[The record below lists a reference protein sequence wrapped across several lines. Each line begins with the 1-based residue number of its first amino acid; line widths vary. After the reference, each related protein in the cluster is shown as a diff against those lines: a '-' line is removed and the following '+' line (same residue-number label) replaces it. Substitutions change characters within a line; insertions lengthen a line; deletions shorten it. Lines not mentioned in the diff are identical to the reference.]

1 MRRFVLAFAVL
12 PALLWACEPEIID
25 EGKDEPEEPEIVL
38 IDPVALS
45 FAERG
50 RYQITASYQ
59 EESGEWL
66 LTTTGTDPYL
76 YTNALEADLKLEH
89 RMLSFEYLCSSGI
102 DDLQVFYGN
111 AITEQRSRHFG
122 TIAPTVGETWKS
134 FSCNI
139 ALDRVSFDWG
149 YKGEKLRLD
158 FGSVSNLTIRIKNLR
173 LRSMTESEF
182 ALYEEELKK
191 VEGKNYEAARI
202 EEYVGGSYPC
212 SVTSVTIG
220 ESEVTVKGTT
230 DGGKNYSLADIA
242 PWDNLTEMSSFPIK
256 TDIKGSSFTL
266 GLPRRQARGSIP
278 SYDRLLSRFVVVN
291 DKNQICS
298 HARYA
303 DEVYAESNPAAVS
316 PKSKKGLGG
325 FVRNNNISDLD
336 DLGITSVTVN
346 IVLNSFINTEQR
358 GNYNIAYDFGGIT
371 YYMDSGNVSYM
382 DKVLQECYK
391 RGIVVSAIILNRQSD
406 TNSAATPLMKHPEN
420 DGGNYS
426 MPNLTKPAS
435 VNVYAAVLDFLAKRY
450 SSSSYG
456 RIHHWI
462 MHNEVDFQKEWTNMG
477 DQPEWRYMDAYVK
490 SMRLCHNIAHKYD
503 PNASVLISLTHSWAR
518 REGQYA
524 SLNLLE
530 DLCGFSAAE
539 GDFLWGVAY
548 HPYPQALAKPE
559 FWKDDSSA
567 TYSADSP
574 FCTFKNLEVVS
585 DWMMDREHYYK
596 GSQKRILFLS
606 ENGTNSPSYSES
618 DLAKQAA
625 GTAWAWKKVAALAGI
640 DACQWHNW
648 QDNRG
653 EGGLRI
659 GLRRFPDDSE
669 DPNGRKPSWYV
680 WQAAG
685 TASESSV
692 FDKYLPVIG
701 LSSWQEIF
709 GR

>member
-1 MRRFVLAFAVL
+1 
-12 PALLWACEPEIID
+12 
-25 EGKDEPEEPEIVL
+25 
-38 IDPVALS
+38 
-45 FAERG
+45 
-50 RYQITASYQ
+50 
-59 EESGEWL
+59 
-66 LTTTGTDPYL
+66 
-76 YTNALEADLKLEH
+76 
-89 RMLSFEYLCSSGI
+89 
-102 DDLQVFYGN
+102 
-111 AITEQRSRHFG
+111 
-122 TIAPTVGETWKS
+122 
-134 FSCNI
+134 
-139 ALDRVSFDWG
+139 
-149 YKGEKLRLD
+149 
-158 FGSVSNLTIRIKNLR
+158 
-173 LRSMTESEF
+173 
-182 ALYEEELKK
+182 
-191 VEGKNYEAARI
+191 
-202 EEYVGGSYPC
+202 
-212 SVTSVTIG
+212 
-220 ESEVTVKGTT
+220 
-230 DGGKNYSLADIA
+230 
-242 PWDNLTEMSSFPIK
+242 
-256 TDIKGSSFTL
+256 
-266 GLPRRQARGSIP
+266 
-278 SYDRLLSRFVVVN
+278 
-291 DKNQICS
+291 
-298 HARYA
+298 
-303 DEVYAESNPAAVS
+303 
-316 PKSKKGLGG
+316 
-325 FVRNNNISDLD
+325 
-336 DLGITSVTVN
+336 
-346 IVLNSFINTEQR
+346 
-358 GNYNIAYDFGGIT
+358 
-371 YYMDSGNVSYM
+371 
-382 DKVLQECYK
+382 
-391 RGIVVSAIILNRQSD
+391 
-406 TNSAATPLMKHPEN
+406 
-420 DGGNYS
+420 
-426 MPNLTKPAS
+426 
-435 VNVYAAVLDFLAKRY
+435 
-450 SSSSYG
+450 
-456 RIHHWI
+456 
-462 MHNEVDFQKEWTNMG
+462 
-477 DQPEWRYMDAYVK
+477 MDAYVK

-585 DWMMDREHYYK
+585 DWMMDRAHYYK

-625 GTAWAWKKVAALAGI
+625 GAAWAWKKVAALAGI

-669 DPNGRKPSWYV
+669 EPNGRKPSWYV